1 MPQNLHMLNI
11 FCTFAVDL
19 DGKEMTSGRKMGFQL
34 RFRVSSS
41 LILRTKVM

>member
-19 DGKEMTSGRKMGFQL
+19 DEKEMTQNLPKPS
-34 RFRVSSS
+34 
-41 LILRTKVM
+41 

>member
-19 DGKEMTSGRKMGFQL
+19 DGKGMTQNLPKPS
-34 RFRVSSS
+34 
-41 LILRTKVM
+41 